1 MDKRYKPLSV
11 AEQVQQRVA
20 LLATI
25 NEQRGMTL
33 AQAVRLLRTGMR
45 LTVPEYAR
53 LTGVAA
59 RTIHAIEAGN
69 ANPALATADK
79 LLAPFGLRLGVVSMQ
94 GEQNAE

>member
-20 LLATI
+20 LLAMFH
-25 NEQRGMTL
+25 QQHDMSL

-79 LLAPFGLRLGVVSMQ
+79 LLAPFGLRLGVVPIQ
-94 GEQNAE
+94 GERDAE